1 MWPMGATVERSA
13 VRQAFASRD
22 FRLLLTGMA
31 VSEAGS
37 WLYGVALI
45 VFVFDETR
53 SATWVAAATILR
65 TIPYVILGPL
75 GGVIADRYERRTVMV
90 VSDVTRAALM
100 FLLATAA
107 AAAMPVG
114 IAIAL
119 AFLTAV
125 AATPYGPAVAAL
137 TPSVVKERSL
147 AGANAIMG
155 TVEHTAL
162 IVGPAIGGLLLIL
175 GAPSLAFFVNGVTF
189 LFSAG
194 CIAAIRTRSGGERT
208 EGRASTL
215 RLLAEGTGAV
225 RSSPQAA
232 IVVGFVFVASFLYG
246 HELVLLVLVSERLLG
261 TGSEGVGFLNAA
273 IGAGGVLAAGFTSR
287 LATGARPRLSLT
299 FGIVA
304 SAVPLAIVAF
314 LHAPWIA
321 YALMAVV
328 GAGSIAFEVV
338 SMTLLQ
344 RSLPRD
350 VLARVFG
357 MLDSLAVGGVMLGS
371 FVAPLLVETIG
382 LRVTLV
388 TVGAVLPV
396 LVVALTPAL
405 KRVEMEAA
413 ARAEQLAPTVD
424 VLASLAIFSGAPR
437 QALEALADRA
447 SREPVPA
454 GTVVIREGEA
464 PDDFFVVLDG
474 VLDVSSIGES
484 GEQRELGALATG
496 DHFGEIGLL
505 EELPRTATVVATT
518 DSSLL
523 RIPGEDFVAAVNQ
536 APSMSGTLVDGI
548 VGRLSRTHPSYRPK
562 VLTQEAR

>member
-1 MWPMGATVERSA
+1 MGATVERSA